1 MADVTLR
8 HVYKVYDGGV
18 RAVNDFDLEIKDK
31 EFVVFVGPSGCGK
44 STTLRMIAGLEDI
57 TAGQLYIDGQLMNE
71 VEPKNRDIAMVFQSY
86 ALYPHM
92 TVYENMAFGLKLRH
106 TPKDEIDR
114 RVKAAAEI
122 LEISELLSRKPKALS
137 GGQRQRVALGRT
149 IVRHPKVFLLDE
161 PLSNLDAKLRV
172 SMRSEITKLHEKLET
187 TFIYVTHDQTEA
199 MTMGN
204 RIVVMKDGFIQQAD
218 TPITLFEDPCNLFVA
233 TFLGSPQM
241 NIIDAELFMDGKQ
254 LKAKLNGLDD
264 MVVVFPDVKAKQLA
278 NKKYIGQKVLL
289 GIRPE
294 HVRPNNGDLKSF
306 IEVVEHLGDES
317 ILYCKMENRKDPFI
331 IKIPFN
337 SKIHANEEVNVEFD
351 MEHVYL
357 FDVETHKAIMGIPHE
372 DEIPVRINNNIIT
385 MGKQDLVLEKDFV
398 RHLLDS
404 AFDADVNLAIKPEYV
419 SLTKPME
426 GNEIPVTVRDNTLT
440 IGKQRFD
447 IDENKMPLLYNKV
460 FEDEMVLVAKPWNIS
475 LDEKK
480 DALELKAKV
489 VKVVEDDRNTF
500 IGFTLD
506 GVEGIYT
513 VEINKPQPE
522 EPAPEEAPIEEAPVE
537 EQPQEEQPVEAAP
550 VDEQPVVEEPAVKE
564 GDQITLY
571 IPYNEFEV
579 LGANRLALKIK
590 AKVEFMEQKTD
601 YQAVYFSVD
610 GVDGYFAFKM
620 ANNEE
625 VPLGKAIDLYLPYKR
640 IKVYDQEHNKLNSRE
655 YVYPN
660 VGEADVSVVKDNT
673 VIQFANVKLVYPD
686 MGLEPGKYEIAFKQD
701 KLVPLYPIKMIK
713 KSDDYAKALAKVK
726 EEEDKQ
732 REEDLEDKA
741 KYKEMLEAAKGDKA
755 ETKRIKEEIKKEQ
768 AEKKEQR
775 KALKESILNVTSEN
789 NDGKL
794 ANPVMENPNNVIPVS
809 AYDEDVL
816 GKKLLVYV
824 KLGNFLDYAS
834 FVLNNNFSVYK
845 LPKFNLYVPE
855 DAFTLKPIK

>member
-44 STTLRMIAGLEDI
+44 STTLRMIAGLEEI
-57 TAGQLYIDGQLMNE
+57 TAGQLYIDGELMNE

-106 TPKDEIDR
+106 TPREEIDR

-264 MVVVFPDVKAKQLA
+264 MVVTFPEVKAKQLA

-294 HVRPNNGDLKSF
+294 HVRPNEGDIQAH

-317 ILYCKMENRKDPFI
+317 ILYCKMENRKDQFI
-331 IKIPFN
+331 VKIPFN
-337 SKIHANEEVNVEFD
+337 SKIHANEDVNVKFN

-357 FDVETHKAIMGIPHE
+357 FDAETHKAIMGIPHE
-372 DEIPVRINNNIIT
+372 DEIPVRINNNIVSI
-385 MGKQDLVLEKDFV
+385 GEQDLVLEPEFV
-398 RHLLDS
+398 KHLLDS
-404 AFDADVNLAIKPEYV
+404 AFDNDVNLAIKPEYV
-419 SLTKPME
+419 SLTRPMV
-426 GNEIPVTVRDNTLT
+426 GNEIPVLVNNNVLN
-440 IGKQRFD
+440 IGNQRFI
-447 IDENKMPLLYNKV
+447 IDKNNMAALYDKV
-460 FEDEMVLVAKPWNIS
+460 FTEDMVLVTRPWHIS
-475 LDEKK
+475 LEEMK
-480 DALELKAKV
+480 DALDIKAKV
-489 VKVVEDDRNTF
+489 VKFEEDEKTQVVSF
-500 IGFTLD
+500 AID
-506 GVEGIYT
+506 GVEGIYK
-513 VEINKPQPE
+513 VEIAKPEVETPE
-522 EPAPEEAPIEEAPVE
+522 QSEDAPVE
-537 EQPQEEQPVEAAP
+537 EEPVE
-550 VDEQPVVEEPAVKE
+550 VEPAYKE
-564 GDQITLY
+564 GDEVTVY
-571 IPYNEFEV
+571 IPYDKFEV
-579 LGANRLALKIK
+579 LPENRLALKVK

-601 YQAVYFSVD
+601 YQAVYFSLE
-610 GVDGYFAFKM
+610 GVEGYFAFKM
-620 ANNEE
+620 RNDEK
-625 VPLGKAIDLYLPYKR
+625 VPLGKVVDVYLPYER
-640 IKVYDQEHNKLNSRE
+640 IKIYDQEHNKVNSRE
-655 YVYPN
+655 VVYEN
-660 VGEADVSVVKDNT
+660 SGTATVKVNNGVMKIKVGNFTLE
-673 VIQFANVKLVYPD
+673 YPSKEEISD
-686 MGLEPGKYEIAFKQD
+686 GQYEIVFKQD
-701 KLVPLYPIKMIK
+701 KLVPIYTRKMLKAMNKLK
-713 KSDDYAKALAKVK
+713 KA
-726 EEEDKQ
+726 EEEAKPV
-732 REEDLEDKA
+732 EEAPVEEPAEEPVEVEAHVEEQVIEEAPVEEAPVEAPEEVAEEEAIPEEQPVEEEPK
-741 KYKEMLEAAKGDKA
+741 KKE
-755 ETKRIKEEIKKEQ
+755 RVFYNEIK
-768 AEKKEQR
+768 
-775 KALKESILNVTSEN
+775 
-789 NDGKL
+789 
-794 ANPVMENPNNVIPVS
+794 VS

-816 GKKLLVYV
+816 GDKLLVYV
-824 KLGNFLDYAS
+824 QIPGCTGYSSLVVDNS
-834 FVLNNNFSVYK
+834 FSVYK
-845 LPKFNLYVPE
+845 MPKFKMYVPE
-855 DAFTLKPIK
+855 DAFELKPIK

>member
-44 STTLRMIAGLEDI
+44 STTLRMIAGLEEI
-57 TAGQLYIDGQLMNE
+57 TAGQLYIDGELMNE

-106 TPKDEIDR
+106 TPREEIDR

-264 MVVVFPDVKAKQLA
+264 MVVTFPEVKAKQLA

-294 HVRPNNGDLKSF
+294 HVRPNEGDIQAH

-317 ILYCKMENRKDPFI
+317 ILYCKMENRKDQFI
-331 IKIPFN
+331 VKIPFN
-337 SKIHANEEVNVEFD
+337 SKIHANEDVNVEFN

-357 FDVETHKAIMGIPHE
+357 FDAETHKAIMGIPHE
-372 DEIPVRINNNIIT
+372 DEIPVRINNNIVSI
-385 MGKQDLVLEKDFV
+385 GEQDLVLEPEFV
-398 RHLLDS
+398 KHLLDS
-404 AFDADVNLAIKPEYV
+404 AFDNDVNLAIKPEYV
-419 SLTKPME
+419 SLTRPMV
-426 GNEIPVTVRDNTLT
+426 GNEIPVLANNNVLN
-440 IGKQRFD
+440 IGNQRFI
-447 IDENKMPLLYNKV
+447 IDKNNMAER
-460 FEDEMVLVAKPWNIS
+460 VA
-475 LDEKK
+475 
-480 DALELKAKV
+480 
-489 VKVVEDDRNTF
+489 
-500 IGFTLD
+500 
-506 GVEGIYT
+506 
-513 VEINKPQPE
+513 
-522 EPAPEEAPIEEAPVE
+522 
-537 EQPQEEQPVEAAP
+537 
-550 VDEQPVVEEPAVKE
+550 
-564 GDQITLY
+564 
-571 IPYNEFEV
+571 
-579 LGANRLALKIK
+579 
-590 AKVEFMEQKTD
+590 
-601 YQAVYFSVD
+601 
-610 GVDGYFAFKM
+610 
-620 ANNEE
+620 
-625 VPLGKAIDLYLPYKR
+625 LPR
-640 IKVYDQEHNKLNSRE
+640 PCE
-655 YVYPN
+655 
-660 VGEADVSVVKDNT
+660 
-673 VIQFANVKLVYPD
+673 
-686 MGLEPGKYEIAFKQD
+686 
-701 KLVPLYPIKMIK
+701 
-713 KSDDYAKALAKVK
+713 
-726 EEEDKQ
+726 
-732 REEDLEDKA
+732 
-741 KYKEMLEAAKGDKA
+741 
-755 ETKRIKEEIKKEQ
+755 
-768 AEKKEQR
+768 
-775 KALKESILNVTSEN
+775 
-789 NDGKL
+789 
-794 ANPVMENPNNVIPVS
+794 
-809 AYDEDVL
+809 
-816 GKKLLVYV
+816 
-824 KLGNFLDYAS
+824 
-834 FVLNNNFSVYK
+834 
-845 LPKFNLYVPE
+845 
-855 DAFTLKPIK
+855 

>member
-44 STTLRMIAGLEDI
+44 STTLRMIAGLEEI
-57 TAGQLYIDGQLMNE
+57 TAGQLYIDGELMNE

-254 LKAKLNGLDD
+254 LKAKLNDLDD
-264 MVVVFPDVKAKQLA
+264 MVVVFPEVKAKQLA

-351 MEHVYL
+351 MNHVYL
-357 FDVETHKAIMGIPHE
+357 FDAETHKAIMGIPHE
-372 DEIPVRINNNIIT
+372 DEIPVRIVNNLLS
-385 MGKQDLVLEKDFV
+385 MGNQDLVLEQDFV

-404 AFDADVNLAIKPEYV
+404 AFDNDVNLAIKPEYI

-426 GNEIPVTVRDNTLT
+426 GNEIPVTVKDNTLV
-440 IGKQRFD
+440 IGNQRFD
-447 IDENKMPLLYNKV
+447 IDKNNKPELYNKV
-460 FEDEMVLVAKPWNIS
+460 FDDEMVLVNKPWNIS
-475 LDEKK
+475 LNEVE

-489 VKVVEDDRNTF
+489 VKVVEDDRTKY

-522 EPAPEEAPIEEAPVE
+522 EEPASGEAPVE
-537 EQPQEEQPVEAAP
+537 EQPQEEQPVE
-550 VDEQPVVEEPAVKE
+550 EEPAIKE
-564 GDQITLY
+564 GDDITLY
-571 IPYNEFEV
+571 IKYDDFEV

-590 AKVEFMEQKTD
+590 GKVEFMEQKTD
-601 YQAVYFSVD
+601 YQAVYYSID

-625 VPLGKAIDLYLPYKR
+625 VPLGKVIDLYLPYKR

-660 VGEADVSVVKDNT
+660 VGEAEVVVSKDNT
-673 VIQFANVKLVYPD
+673 VIKLANATLVYPD
-686 MGLEPGKYEIAFKQD
+686 MGLEPGKYEIIFKQD
-701 KLVPLYPIKMIK
+701 KLMPIFSNKFIK
-713 KSDDYAKALAKVK
+713 KSDDYAKAVAKLK
-726 EEEDKQ
+726 EEEQKQ
-732 REEDLEDKA
+732 KEEDQEDKA
-741 KYKEMLEAAKGDKA
+741 KYKEMLDAVKGDKA
-755 ETKRIKEEIKKEQ
+755 ETKRVREEIRKLE

-775 KALKESILNVTSEN
+775 KALKDSILNITSEN

-794 ANPVMENPNNVIPVS
+794 ANPIMENPGNIIPVS

-824 KLGNFLDYAS
+824 QLGNFEKYAS

-845 LPKFNLYVPE
+845 LPKFNLYVPQ